1 MMKTTNAIAQFTLVA
16 ALIVGAA
23 RKSSAQTVI
32 WPNIDGAVP
41 FSNVDSFAGT
51 GVGASNFVTQ
61 SVVIDNALQQAASYD
76 LNFLFTVAEVQDANG
91 NPFNADVTQWSN
103 IALQV
108 HDSVAAAEAGQ
119 DPALVLTLGRIL
131 DVGTYADGTPLQTT
145 QVQGQDQIVT
155 VIDSNGSDFGTP
167 ADVSSI
173 SNPVTPYINALIPVA
188 GQNAADLNQYLNL
201 TNLGDEVAI
210 TIFQETFSSD
220 GSFNVGVNDPL
231 GDNSIVASGLS
242 RTRLNELGSSQRLV
256 ARDVPE
262 PPTLGDVNR
271 DGEVDFSDIPAFIT
285 VLQSGGFQAEADCD
299 ESGAVDFS
307 DIPAFIEILTGQ

>member
-1 MMKTTNAIAQFTLVA
+1 MSIIEQANNIAKSAIESGLDLAGKLIKALPSKERATALGLAA
-16 ALIVGAA
+16 ALSLSASRADADIV
-23 RKSSAQTVI
+23 T
-32 WPNIDGAVP
+32 WDNIDGAIP

-76 LNFLFTVAEVQDANG
+76 LNFLFTVAEVQDGNG
-91 NPFNADVTQWSN
+91 NPFNADVTQWNN
-103 IALQV
+103 IGLQV
-108 HDSVAAAEAGQ
+108 HNSVAAAEAGQ

-155 VIDSNGSDFGTP
+155 VIDSNGSDYGTP
-167 ADVSSI
+167 ADVSNA
-173 SNPVTPYINALIPVA
+173 SNPVTPYINAVIPVA
-188 GQNAADLNQYLNL
+188 GQNAVDLNQYLNL

-210 TIFQETFSSD
+210 TIFQEDFGLT
-220 GSFNVGVNDPL
+220 GSFNVRVNDPL

-256 ARDVPE
+256 ANTNPIPE
-262 PPTLGDVNR
+262 PSPFVLLGVAGLAAATR
-271 DGEVDFSDIPAFIT
+271 RT
-285 VLQSGGFQAEADCD
+285 KK
-299 ESGAVDFS
+299 
-307 DIPAFIEILTGQ
+307 